1 MLFNSTLNTWRSKY
15 DILSV
20 NAHEFG
26 HQWFG
31 DLVTPALWD
40 FAWLNEAFATYF
52 EYTTPNTVSH
62 VISSLGLLVL
72 AFGILGCS
80 INLCLKTTNFK
91 LYNNYL

>member
-15 DILSV
+15 NVLSV

-52 EYTTPNTVSH
+52 EYTTPNTVSN
-62 VISSLGLLVL
+62 VISSLGLPVL
-72 AFGILGCS
+72 AFKILGFS
-80 INLCLKTTNFK
+80 IDLCLKTTNCK

>member
-1 MLFNSTLNTWRSKY
+1 MRIEFYFREKYMLFNSTLNTWRSKY
-15 DILSV
+15 DVLSV

-62 VISSLGLLVL
+62 DFSSLRLPALG
-72 AFGILGCS
+72 FGILGC
-80 INLCLKTTNFK
+80 
-91 LYNNYL
+91 